1 MTDRIAAGDL
11 KMDQAV
17 TGQGILGALGNM
29 RVRLRGLVKEMG
41 ACAESIAT
49 IAPQMVLQAD
59 KTQEAAKRQA
69 ADAAEIA
76 ATAEELSA
84 SVSSAVD
91 NANVAQSQASATGE
105 IAAQGAKYVEDVVA
119 KMHEVAQSVN
129 ATAGSVRELG
139 QQSSQIGAVIQV
151 IKDVAEQTNLLALN
165 AAIEA
170 ARAGESGRGFAVVA
184 DEVRKL
190 AERTQGSTVEI
201 STLILKIRNGIEV
214 VMQQVERASSAATVA
229 ADSGDR
235 AATSMSEVDGAVTK
249 VISAVDAVAI
259 ALKEQ
264 SGAAT
269 LVAQSIESVAREAQS
284 TLEYAGAN
292 ATEANRLV
300 EVSGQLRGATGQ
312 FRL

>member
-1 MTDRIAAGDL
+1 
-11 KMDQAV
+11 
-17 TGQGILGALGNM
+17 M

-84 SVSSAVD
+84 SVASAVD

-129 ATAGSVRELG
+129 ATAGSVHELG

-190 AERTQGSTVEI
+190 AERTQRSTVEI
-201 STLILKIRNGIEV
+201 STMILKIRNGIEV
-214 VMQQVERASSAATVA
+214 VMQQVERASGAATVA

-235 AATSMSEVDGAVTK
+235 AATSMSEVDGAVIK

-284 TLEYAGAN
+284 TLEYAGTN
-292 ATEANRLV
+292 ASEANRLV

-312 FRL
+312 FQL